1 MAINYE
7 EVRWDTTKYFNPSNM
22 NHMDGGIKAA
32 CDKADANEAAI
43 LDVNSNLNNKLDK
56 SGSDPLRVNRDTATL
71 IEAYNNAAI
80 VITGNVP
87 AIGFHNP
94 DTEGAALYLQN
105 GKLVLLLN
113 NGDAYTL
120 DMTYFGHTDV

>member
-43 LDVNSNLNNKLDK
+43 SYVNSNLNNKLDK

-71 IEAYNNAAI
+71 VESFNDAAI

-94 DTEGAALYLQN
+94 NIEGATLYLQN
-105 GKLVLLLN
+105 GKLFLLFN

>member
-32 CDKADANEAAI
+32 CDKADENEAAI
-43 LDVNSNLNNKLDK
+43 SDVNSNLNKKLDK
-56 SGSDPLRVNRDTATL
+56 SGSDQLRIIRNTATL